1 MKIGGKCME
10 IKNWQHVFKVDPAK
24 NITDEVLEALCES
37 GTDAIIVGGTDDVT
51 IDGVLDLLA
60 RIRRFTVPVALEI
73 SNTESITPG
82 FDYYLIP
89 TVLNSTSTTWVKDL
103 HHEAIKA
110 FGDVM
115 MWDELI
121 AEGYCILNGD
131 CKAAKVTD
139 AKTDLDYDDVIAYA
153 RLAENFFRLPVFYME
168 YSGIYGDP
176 QLVKKVSQE
185 LQQTKLF
192 YGGGITSIEQAVEI
206 AEYADTVVVGN
217 VIYDDL
223 KTALQTVKAV
233 KDKK

>member
-1 MKIGGKCME
+1 ME

-37 GTDAIIVGGTDDVT
+37 GTDAIIVGGTDNVT
-51 IDGVLDLLA
+51 IDSVLDFLA

-73 SNTESITPG
+73 SNLESVTPG
-82 FDYYLIP
+82 YDYYLIP
-89 TVLNSTSTTWVKDL
+89 TVLNSTDTTWVKDL

-110 FGDVM
+110 YGDIM

-131 CKAAKVTD
+131 CKAAKLSS
-139 AKTDLDYDDVIAYA
+139 AKTDLDEDDVVAYA
-153 RLAENFFRLPVFYME
+153 RMAENFFRLPVFYME
-168 YSGIYGDP
+168 YSGTYGDP
-176 QLVKKVSQE
+176 QLVKIISQE
-185 LQQTKLF
+185 LQQTQLI
-192 YGGGITSIEQAVEI
+192 YGGGITSAAQAEVM
-206 AEYADTVVVGN
+206 AEYADTIVVGN
-217 VIYDDL
+217 IIYDDL